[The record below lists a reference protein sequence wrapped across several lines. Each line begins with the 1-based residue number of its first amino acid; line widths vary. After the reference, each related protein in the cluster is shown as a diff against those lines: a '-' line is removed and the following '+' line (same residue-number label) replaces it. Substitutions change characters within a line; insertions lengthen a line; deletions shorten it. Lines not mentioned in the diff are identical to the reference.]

1 MPTPKMNNN
10 KYSILIGSDHGGFE
24 LKQKI
29 VKILKNKK
37 YIINIEDVGCY
48 DNNSC
53 DYPIIAKKLCN
64 SLLKKKSSK
73 KNSKLI
79 GILICGTGIGISITA
94 NKIKNIRCALI
105 SNQYTAKMAREHNHA
120 NCIAF
125 GGRIQYLEKI
135 EEILES
141 FFLAKES
148 TEKRHLNRIL
158 TIEN

>member
-1 MPTPKMNNN
+1 MNNN
-10 KYSILIGSDHGGFE
+10 EYSILIGSDHGGFE

-29 VKILKNKK
+29 VEILKNKK
-37 YIINIEDVGCY
+37 YIINIKDVGCH
-48 DNNSC
+48 DNNPC

-73 KNSKLI
+73 ENNTLTEI

-105 SNQYTAKMAREHNHA
+105 HNQYTAKMAREHNHA

-125 GGRIQYLEKI
+125 GGRIQYLEQI
-135 EEILES
+135 EKILES

-148 TEKRHLNRIL
+148 IEKRHLNRIL
-158 TIEN
+158 AIEN